1 MSVEREE
8 DVKITLK
15 FKALAAASLVMLAS
29 AAQAEWAPK
38 GNISLQI
45 GFGAGGS
52 TDTIGRVVAKVM
64 KEQTGWNVIAENKPG
79 GGGIAMFT
87 GIANRPADGSV
98 IGLGVSMP
106 ILVNLVNRPEKL
118 KFNLD
123 SFDYL
128 GTATRAQLALIARS
142 DAPFDDVAGLVDY
155 AKANDAPVA
164 FDAKPQELAMRFV
177 MAQSGAEFQFLS
189 TKGGAENAKLV
200 LGGQAIAAF
209 EAGEHIPFLEAGE
222 IKMIASMNNS
232 RHNYAPDTPT
242 LQEQGYDIYVDPVF
256 FFATT
261 AGTPDDARKA
271 LTEALAAALES
282 DTVKDVV
289 LNTLKSP
296 IHNMGPDGTENMM
309 RDGVTNVGALFAN

>member
-1 MSVEREE
+1 MNIAK
-8 DVKITLK
+8 KI
-15 FKALAAASLVMLAS
+15 KALAAVSLVVLAGT
-29 AAQAEWAPK
+29 AQAEWEPE
-38 GNISLQI
+38 GNVSLQI

-52 TDTIGRVVAKVM
+52 TDTIGRIVAQTM

-87 GIANRPADGSV
+87 GIANRPADGTV

-106 ILVNLVNRPEKL
+106 ILVNLVNRPDQL
-118 KFNLD
+118 KFDLD

-128 GTATRAQLALIARS
+128 GTAARAQLALIARS
-142 DAPFDDVAGLVDY
+142 DAPFDDVAGLVEY
-155 AKANDAPVA
+155 AKSNDAPIA

-177 MAQSGAEFQFLS
+177 MEQSGAEFQFMS
-189 TKGGAENAKLV
+189 TKGGAENAKLA

-209 EAGEHIPFLEAGE
+209 EAGEHLPFLEAGD
-222 IKMIASMNNS
+222 IKMLASMNNS

-261 AGTPDDARKA
+261 AGTPSEAREA
-271 LTEALAAALES
+271 LTAALAEALES
-282 DTVKDVV
+282 DAVKEVV
-289 LNTLKSP
+289 QNTLKSP
-296 IHNMGPDGTENMM
+296 IENMGPEGTEQMM